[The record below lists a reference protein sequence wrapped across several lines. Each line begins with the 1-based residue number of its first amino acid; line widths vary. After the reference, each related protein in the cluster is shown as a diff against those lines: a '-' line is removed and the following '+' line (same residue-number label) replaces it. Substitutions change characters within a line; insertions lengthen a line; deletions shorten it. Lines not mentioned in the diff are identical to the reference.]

1 VFYEYLCPDDLTFTK
16 LLKMNLNNEIKN
28 ISVQDLSGIIKS
40 NKGLHIIDVRETFE
54 WDICRIEGTTN
65 IPMSELIE
73 CIEKI
78 PQQEKTVIM
87 CHHGV
92 RSLNVI
98 HYLET
103 KGFHRLINLEGGIDA
118 WAIEIDKSM
127 NRY

>member
-40 NKGLHIIDVRETFE
+40 NKGIHIIDVRETFE

>member
-1 VFYEYLCPDDLTFTK
+1 MFYEYLCPDDLTFTK

-28 ISVQDLSGIIKS
+28 ISVQDLSEIIKS
-40 NKGLHIIDVRETFE
+40 DKGIHIIDVREAFE

-73 CIEKI
+73 SIEKI

-98 HYLET
+98 HYLKT

>member
-1 VFYEYLCPDDLTFTK
+1 MFYEYLCPDDLTFTK

-40 NKGLHIIDVRETFE
+40 NKGIHIIDVRETFE

-73 CIEKI
+73 SIEKI

>member
-1 VFYEYLCPDDLTFTK
+1 
-16 LLKMNLNNEIKN
+16 MNLNNEIKN

-40 NKGLHIIDVRETFE
+40 NKGIHIIDVRETFE

>member
-1 VFYEYLCPDDLTFTK
+1 MINEYICPDDLTFTK
-16 LLKMNLNNEIKN
+16 LLKMNLNNEIKS
-28 ISVQDLSGIIKS
+28 ISVGELSNRINSGGKIS
-40 NKGLHIIDVRETFE
+40 IIDVRESFE
-54 WDICRIEGTTN
+54 WEICRIEGTKN
-65 IPMSELIE
+65 IPMSRLIE
-73 CIEKI
+73 SIEKI
-78 PQQEKTVIM
+78 PKQESAVIM

-118 WAIEIDKSM
+118 WAIEIDPSM

>member
-1 VFYEYLCPDDLTFTK
+1 MFYEYLCPDDLTFTK

-40 NKGLHIIDVRETFE
+40 NKGIHIIDVRETFE

>member
-1 VFYEYLCPDDLTFTK
+1 
-16 LLKMNLNNEIKN
+16 MNLNKEIKS
-28 ISVQDLSGIIKS
+28 ISVGELSNRINSGGKIS
-40 NKGLHIIDVRETFE
+40 IIDVRESFE
-54 WDICRIEGTTN
+54 WEICRIEGTKN
-65 IPMSELIE
+65 IPMSRLIE
-73 CIEKI
+73 SIEKI
-78 PQQEKTVIM
+78 PKQESAVIM

-118 WAIEIDKSM
+118 WAIEIDPSM